1 LEIQDTGV
9 GIPEEYLRRVFDPF
23 FTTKPVGVGTGLGLS
38 ISHRIV
44 SEFGGEIGIESE
56 NRQGTLVWMSLEAA
70 PPEAAPQPRPPTF
83 PPPSNREHSARILIV
98 DDEPAILRALSRVLS
113 GYQVTR
119 ALSGREALT
128 HIEHSGPYDVVFCD
142 VMMPELSG
150 IDVYERARQ
159 VCPGQ
164 EDRIVFIT
172 GGAFTEHAARFI
184 DSIDNP
190 KLGKPFDAGEVRA
203 LVKSLTR
210 EPMAERPAPPEGR

>member
-1 LEIQDTGV
+1 
-9 GIPEEYLRRVFDPF
+9 LRRVFDPF

-56 NRQGTLVWMSLEAA
+56 HQRGTLVWMALETA
-70 PPEAAPQPRPPTF
+70 PLEVLVPQPPTY
-83 PPPSNREHSARILIV
+83 PPPSTRGHSARVLIV

-119 ALSGREALT
+119 ALSGKEALAQ
-128 HIEHSGPYDVVFCD
+128 IEKSGPFDVVFCD

-150 IDVYERARQ
+150 IDVYERAKQ
-159 VCPGQ
+159 ICPGQ
-164 EDRIVFIT
+164 ERRIVFIT
-172 GGAFTEHAARFI
+172 GGAFTEQAAKFI
-184 DSIDNP
+184 ESIDNP

-203 LVKSLTR
+203 LVKALAS
-210 EPMAERPAPPEGR
+210 EPAAE